1 MFRLKSG
8 EKRARVAPQDAA
20 IAAYLCVYSVYH
32 AYDYSCIQTSGLEG
46 QHGWS
51 SEHFKGDAWDFRIRH
66 VAEEDLQQ
74 IYKTI
79 DIGLGP
85 DFDVVLEK
93 THLHIEYD
101 PKEPWS

>member
-1 MFRLKSG
+1 MFSLKTG

-20 IAAYLCVYSVYH
+20 IAAYLCAYSTYT
-32 AYDYSCIQTSGLEG
+32 AFGYDCILTSGLEG

-51 SEHFKGDAWDFRIRH
+51 SEHFKAHAWDFRTRH
-66 VAEEDLQQ
+66 VHEEDLQQ

-79 DIGLGP
+79 DTALGL